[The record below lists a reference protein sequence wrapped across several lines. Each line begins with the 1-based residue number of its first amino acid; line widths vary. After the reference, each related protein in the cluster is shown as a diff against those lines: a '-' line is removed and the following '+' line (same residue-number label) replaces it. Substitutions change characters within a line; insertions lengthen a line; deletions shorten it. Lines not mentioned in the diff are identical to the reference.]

1 MEKGRKDRVTVL
13 PMSLADPLRSHL
25 SRVRLQHESDRAAGL
40 GCVQLPNALDR
51 KYPSAGFEWA
61 WQWVFPAT
69 RFYDDACSGAR
80 RRHHLHESL
89 MQKAFKDAVRLAG
102 VTKPATCH
110 SLRHSFAT
118 HLLESGYDLR
128 TIQELLGHSD
138 VNAMAFFFRHVLAR
152 PWQLQI
158 TYQRAPQRVPVVLSR
173 EEVARLLAVVTTL
186 RERAAMEIAYGAGLR
201 LNEVLNLKVT
211 DVDGERMI
219 LRVDQGKGRKDRNV
233 MLSPKLLE
241 TLRTYWRQ
249 ARPRVWLF
257 PGQGGKRHLHQ
268 TILQRAFKQAKVEA
282 RITKPVSFHSLR
294 HTFATHLLES
304 GVNVRTIQAL
314 LGHRSLGSTQRYV
327 HVAGDYLR
335 QTRSPLDSLK

>member
-1 MEKGRKDRVTVL
+1 MMGVFREAMQREMALSGFTPRTQKTYLGWMRRLIRHVRVAPDEISESQVREY
-13 PMSLADPLRSHL
+13 LAFLAQRGL
-25 SRVRLQHESDRAAGL
+25 S
-40 GCVQLPNALDR
+40 
-51 KYPSAGFEWA
+51 PSSINQAI
-61 WQWVFPAT
+61 
-69 RFYDDACSGAR
+69 S
-80 RRHHLHESL
+80 
-89 MQKAFKDAVRLAG
+89 
-102 VTKPATCH
+102 
-110 SLRHSFAT
+110 
-118 HLLESGYDLR
+118 
-128 TIQELLGHSD
+128 
-138 VNAMAFFFRHVLAR
+138 AMAFFFRHVLAR
-152 PWQLQI
+152 QWQLPI
-158 TYQRAPQRVPVVLSR
+158 TYQRAPQRLAVVLSR
-173 EEVARLLAVVTTL
+173 EEVTRLLAAVPTL

-201 LNEVLNLKVT
+201 LSEVLSLKLT

-249 ARPRVWLF
+249 SRPRVWLF
-257 PGQGGKRHLHQ
+257 PGHGGKRHLHP
-268 TILQRAFKQAKVEA
+268 TILQRAFKQAKEEA

-335 QTRSPLDSLK
+335 QTRSPLDSLE